1 MAQISAEKREEL
13 LSEEKEEKQRYRALK
28 GPARQYQKVLGILIP
43 IIGIVFIL
51 NIPLYF
57 RVSFFNQQFLGL
69 FLGLLLAL
77 MFVILPPFSKSSRS
91 SLPWYDL
98 TFSLLSLFS
107 GFYIFICYPN
117 LISTIGLITP
127 FRVLMGIIVIFLIIE
142 GTRRTSGWILV
153 AVVLFFILYFKF
165 GYLLSGILE
174 IQKISWE
181 RMVTQL
187 FLGADSIYGVALR
200 TAAIIVFGFILF
212 AQIMFGT
219 GGAKF
224 LFGLAESAMGRYR
237 GGPAKAGILAS
248 AFFGMLS
255 GSAVANVAATGTLTI
270 PMMKDIGYKPHFA
283 GAVSAVA
290 STGGVITPPI
300 MGAAAF
306 IISEFLGVPYAE
318 VLYIA
323 IVSAALYYLSLFMQV
338 DLRAS
343 KDGLKG
349 MPPEQVPSLT
359 KVLKEGWFFLIPIVV
374 LIYVIFFLHLNPES
388 AALYSLVSLLII
400 GLIKKDIRA
409 KLKGFVTFFENTSRS
424 MLEVSIICGAAGL
437 VIGVI
442 TYSGLGL
449 TLSRVLT
456 ELAGHNLLLLTVM
469 TAIASII
476 LGMGMPATAA
486 YLLLAL
492 LVAPALIDMG
502 VAPLIAHLFI
512 FYFGCFSFITP
523 PVCLAAYAAAS
534 IAGADLMQTAIQGMK
549 LAIPAFIVPFIFIFN
564 PAVALQGTGLEII
577 RELFFAIIAV
587 FAVSIALEGF
597 LKKRKGMLVRI
608 LFGIISACLFLPLP
622 PGVSFVAVA
631 VFAVLVIADYLTAGK
646 RLENVKK
653 IPNVK

>member
-1 MAQISAEKREEL
+1 MAEISAEEKEKL
-13 LSEEKEEKQRYRALK
+13 LSEEQEEKQRYRVLK
-28 GPARQYQKVLGILIP
+28 GPVRLYQKVLGILIP

-51 NIPLYF
+51 NLPLYF
-57 RVSFFNQQFLGL
+57 GISLFNQQFLGL
-69 FLGLLLAL
+69 FLGLLMAL
-77 MFVILPPFSKSSRS
+77 MFIILPPSPKSSRR

-98 TFSLLSLFS
+98 IFSLLSLFT
-107 GFYIFICYPN
+107 GFYIFICYPD
-117 LISTIGLITP
+117 LISTIGVITP
-127 FRVLMGIIVIFLIIE
+127 FRVFIGTIVISLVIE

-153 AVVLFFILYFKF
+153 AVVLFFIVYFKF
-165 GYLLSGILE
+165 GYLFSGILE

-212 AQIMFGT
+212 AQVMFGT

-224 LFGLAESAMGRYR
+224 LFGLAEAAMGRYR
-237 GGPAKAGILAS
+237 GGPAKAGVLAS

-283 GAVSAVA
+283 AGVSAVA

-306 IISEFLGVPYAE
+306 IISEFLGVPYAK
-318 VLYIA
+318 VLFVA
-323 IVSAALYYLSLFMQV
+323 IVPAALYYLSLFMQV
-338 DLRAS
+338 DLRAA

-349 MPPEQVPSLT
+349 MPPAQVPSLIQ
-359 KVLKEGWFFLIPIVV
+359 VMKEGWFFLIPIVV
-374 LIYVIFFLHLNPES
+374 LIFVIFFLHLNPES
-388 AALYSLVSLLII
+388 AALYSLLSLLII

-456 ELAGHNLLLLTVM
+456 ETAGNNLLLLTLM
-469 TAIASII
+469 TAAASII

-502 VAPLIAHLFI
+502 VQPLIAHLFI

-534 IAGADLMQTAIQGMK
+534 IAGADLLKTAWQSIL
-549 LAIPAFIVPFIFIFN
+549 LAIPAFIVPFLFIFN
-564 PAVALQGTGLEII
+564 PAVALQGTGAEII
-577 RELFFAIIAV
+577 RELFFAVIAV
-587 FAVSIALEGF
+587 FAICIAIEGF
-597 LKKRKGMLVRI
+597 FRKEKGIVTRT
-608 LFGIISACLFLPLP
+608 LFGIISICLFLPLP
-622 PGVSFVAVA
+622 PTTSFIAVA
-631 VFAVLVIADYLTAGK
+631 AFAILLIIADYLPAGK
-646 RLENVKK
+646 PMEAIKK
-653 IPNVK
+653 NT

>member
-1 MAQISAEKREEL
+1 MAEISAEEKEKL
-13 LSEEKEEKQRYRALK
+13 LSEEQEEKQRYRVLK
-28 GPARQYQKVLGILIP
+28 GPVRLYQKVLGILIP

-51 NIPLYF
+51 NLPLYF
-57 RVSFFNQQFLGL
+57 GISLFNQQFLGL
-69 FLGLLLAL
+69 FLGLLMAL
-77 MFVILPPFSKSSRS
+77 MFIILPPSPKSSRR

-98 TFSLLSLFS
+98 IFSLLSLFT
-107 GFYIFICYPN
+107 GFYIFICYPD
-117 LISTIGLITP
+117 LISTIGVITP
-127 FRVLMGIIVIFLIIE
+127 FRVFIGTIVISLVIE

-153 AVVLFFILYFKF
+153 AVVLFFIVYFKF
-165 GYLLSGILE
+165 GYLFSGILE

-212 AQIMFGT
+212 AQVMFGT

-224 LFGLAESAMGRYR
+224 LFGLAEAAMGRYR
-237 GGPAKAGILAS
+237 GGPAKAGVLAS

-283 GAVSAVA
+283 AGVSAVA

-306 IISEFLGVPYAE
+306 IISEFLGVPYAK
-318 VLYIA
+318 VLFVA
-323 IVSAALYYLSLFMQV
+323 IVPAALYYLSLFMQV
-338 DLRAS
+338 DLRAA

-349 MPPEQVPSLT
+349 MPPAQVPSLIQ
-359 KVLKEGWFFLIPIVV
+359 VMKEGWFFLIPIAV
-374 LIYVIFFLHLNPES
+374 LIFVIFFLHLNPES
-388 AALYSLVSLLII
+388 AALYSLLSLLII

-456 ELAGHNLLLLTVM
+456 ETAGNNLLLLTLM
-469 TAIASII
+469 TAAASII

-502 VAPLIAHLFI
+502 VQPLIAHLFI

-534 IAGADLMQTAIQGMK
+534 IAGADLLKTAWQSIL
-549 LAIPAFIVPFIFIFN
+549 LAIPAFIVPFLFIFN
-564 PAVALQGTGLEII
+564 PAVALQGTGAEII
-577 RELFFAIIAV
+577 RELFFAVIAV
-587 FAVSIALEGF
+587 FAICIAIEGF
-597 LKKRKGMLVRI
+597 FRKEKGIVTRT
-608 LFGIISACLFLPLP
+608 LFGIISICLFLPLP
-622 PGVSFVAVA
+622 PTTSFIAVA
-631 VFAVLVIADYLTAGK
+631 AFAILLIIADYLPAGK
-646 RLENVKK
+646 PMEAIKK
-653 IPNVK
+653 NT

>member
-1 MAQISAEKREEL
+1 MAEISAEEKEKL
-13 LSEEKEEKQRYRALK
+13 LSEEQEEKQRYRVLK
-28 GPARQYQKVLGILIP
+28 GPVRLYQKVLGILIP

-51 NIPLYF
+51 NLPLYF
-57 RVSFFNQQFLGL
+57 GISLFNQQFLGL
-69 FLGLLLAL
+69 FLGLLMAL
-77 MFVILPPFSKSSRS
+77 MFIILPPSPKSSRR

-98 TFSLLSLFS
+98 IFSLLSLFT
-107 GFYIFICYPN
+107 GFYIFICYPD
-117 LISTIGLITP
+117 LISTIGVITP
-127 FRVLMGIIVIFLIIE
+127 FRVFIGTIVISLVIE

-153 AVVLFFILYFKF
+153 AVVLFFIVYFKF
-165 GYLLSGILE
+165 GYLFSGILE

-212 AQIMFGT
+212 AQFMFGT

-224 LFGLAESAMGRYR
+224 LFGLAEAAMGRYR
-237 GGPAKAGILAS
+237 GGPAKAGVLAS

-283 GAVSAVA
+283 AGVSAVA

-318 VLYIA
+318 VLFVAIA
-323 IVSAALYYLSLFMQV
+323 PAALYYLSLFMQV
-338 DLRAS
+338 DLRAA

-349 MPPEQVPSLT
+349 MPPAQVPSLIQ
-359 KVLKEGWFFLIPIVV
+359 VMKEGWFFLIPIAV
-374 LIYVIFFLHLNPES
+374 LIFVIFFLHLRPES
-388 AALYSLVSLLII
+388 AALYSLLSLLII

-449 TLSRVLT
+449 TLSRILT
-456 ELAGHNLLLLTVM
+456 ETAGNNLLLLTLM
-469 TAIASII
+469 TAAASII

-502 VAPLIAHLFI
+502 VQPLIAHLFI

-534 IAGADLMQTAIQGMK
+534 IAGADLLKTAWQSIL
-549 LAIPAFIVPFIFIFN
+549 LAIPAFIVPFLFIFN
-564 PAVALQGTGLEII
+564 PAVALQGTGAEII
-577 RELFFAIIAV
+577 RELFFAVIAV
-587 FAVSIALEGF
+587 FAICIAIEGF
-597 LKKRKGMLVRI
+597 FRKEKGIVTRT
-608 LFGIISACLFLPLP
+608 LFGIISVCLFLPLP
-622 PGVSFVAVA
+622 PTTSFIAVA
-631 VFAVLVIADYLTAGK
+631 AFLILLIITDYLPAGK
-646 RLENVKK
+646 PMEAIKK
-653 IPNVK
+653 NT